1 MGMFDGKGKKSDD
14 SKRQD
19 AAELRE
25 KDQGTDAKPSE
36 KQETLASQLQ
46 DAPANAAA
54 AGASPERV
62 AQLETMLEQLAKT
75 VEALQKRQDSAGA
88 GKMLTPE
95 ALLPKYIQCGG
106 CGQYRSLCK
115 GEHTTIYVLPQ
126 APENMEGFPGITR
139 NAVTYFGTSVVPKV
153 MKEEILCGVA
163 NFESYK
169 RKQRFDLGKIR
180 GWDREIAIAMGQRTP
195 IEAREII

>member
-1 MGMFDGKGKKSDD
+1 MALFDGKGKKSDD

-19 AAELRE
+19 AE
-25 KDQGTDAKPSE
+25 KLKNADQSTNAPPVE
-36 KQETLASQLQ
+36 KVESLPEQLQ

-62 AQLETMLEQLAKT
+62 AQLEAMLEQLSRT
-75 VEALQKRQDSAGA
+75 VEKLQARQNDPSGSRPARI
-88 GKMLTPE
+88 E
-95 ALLPKYIQCGG
+95 DLLPKYVQCGA
-106 CGQYRSLCK
+106 CGQYMSVCK
-115 GEHTTIYVLPQ
+115 GKHVTIYVLPQ

-139 NAVTYFGTSVVPKV
+139 NAVTYFGTSIVAEC
-153 MKEEILCGVA
+153 MKQEILCGVA